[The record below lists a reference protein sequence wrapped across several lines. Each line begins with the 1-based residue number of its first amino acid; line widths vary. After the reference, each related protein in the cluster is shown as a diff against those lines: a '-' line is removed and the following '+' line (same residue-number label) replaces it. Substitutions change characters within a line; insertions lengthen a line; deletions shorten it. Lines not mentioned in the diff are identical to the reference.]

1 MSKTSEKHLIKAA
14 VLVIIAIM
22 TSALISCSPKGNY
35 ETNTY
40 ELNEEFSNIS
50 ISTETANIV
59 FVPSEDG
66 KCKVVCYEE
75 ENMKHSVS
83 AANGV
88 LTVSESEGGN
98 WYESISLLSFP
109 KITVYLPK
117 ANYSSLVINESTGDI
132 EIPGNFRFESIDI
145 SVSTGNVKCY
155 ASAEN
160 AMKITA
166 TTGNIDVENI
176 SAASLMLSVTT
187 GNVSA
192 SLVNTHGDI
201 TVGVST
207 GKTKLSDVSC
217 KNLISNGSTGDISL
231 ENVIASGKFSIKRST
246 GDVKFENS
254 DAAEIFIETDTG
266 DVKGSLLSEKIFT
279 VDTDTGDKEF
289 PNTHSGGRCQISTD
303 TGDIK
308 ITIK

>member
-1 MSKTSEKHLIKAA
+1 MSKASEKHLIKAA
-14 VLVIIAIM
+14 VLVIIVIM

-40 ELNEEFSNIS
+40 EVNEEFTNIS
-50 ISTETANIV
+50 INTETANIV

-83 AANGV
+83 AVNGV

-98 WYESISLLSFP
+98 WYENISLFSFP

-132 EIPGNFRFESIDI
+132 EIPGNFRFESIDV
-145 SVSTGNVKCY
+145 SVSTGDVKCY